1 MPVYCCPCAA
11 RRLQRQLLGHR
22 CYQRML
28 CGSCGICEARRRD
41 ASRAAREAW
50 FGCDSC
56 HHIHRCVLVT
66 PWLTTLLSC
75 SSLDE
80 KDEEFWEEVD
90 DLGWGYI
97 DHEQEGTIKKYGE
110 WYGPIID
117 IVIHSLAVGFVGTD
131 GSTLSL
137 VSHRRVEDWN
147 SGVTRMVKWGYAG
160 ADNH

>member
-1 MPVYCCPCAA
+1 MRHGDFKGNCWATDVIKECYAD
-11 RRLQRQLLGHR
+11 LG
-22 CYQRML
+22 
-28 CGSCGICEARRRD
+28 GICEARRRD
-41 ASRAAREAW
+41 ASRAAREVW

-131 GSTLSL
+131 GQ
-137 VSHRRVEDWN
+137 H
-147 SGVTRMVKWGYAG
+147 
-160 ADNH
+160 